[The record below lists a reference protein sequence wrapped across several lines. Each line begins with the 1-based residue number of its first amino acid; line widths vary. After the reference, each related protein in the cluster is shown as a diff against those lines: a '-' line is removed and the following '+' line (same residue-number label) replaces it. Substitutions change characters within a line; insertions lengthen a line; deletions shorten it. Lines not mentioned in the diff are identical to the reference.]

1 MLERMDFMMISAKN
15 RMGKY
20 LERVANEEDGS
31 VMIEI
36 ILLIV
41 VLIVVAGVFQ
51 KQLSGAV
58 EAVFKKLTNFI
69 NS

>member
-1 MLERMDFMMISAKN
+1 MLERMDFMMISVKN
-15 RMGKY
+15 RVGKY
-20 LERVANEEDGS
+20 LERVAHEEDGS

-51 KQLSGAV
+51 NQLSGAV
-58 EAVFKKLTNFI
+58 EAVFRKLTDFI